1 MEKIISI
8 GGKPTRFKSNGVS
21 LLVYKANT
29 GRDMIP
35 DLVKMTDSK
44 GDISGLDLQVLYDVC
59 WTFAKIADASIPPV
73 MEWLE
78 TFDAFPVADV
88 FREVM
93 ELVAECITCSA
104 EVKNA
109 IAAAGLRRKAIP
121 SKRNGLFSRRHK

>member
-1 MEKIISI
+1 MEKIVTI
-8 GGKPTRFKSNGVS
+8 GGKPTKFKSNGVS

-35 DLVKMTDSK
+35 DLVKMTDSS
-44 GDISGLDLQVLYDVC
+44 GDVSGLDLQVLYDIC

-78 TFDAFPVADV
+78 SFDAFPVADV

-93 ELVAECITCSA
+93 ELVTECITCSA
-104 EVKNA
+104 EVKNVMA
-109 IAAAGLRRKAIP
+109 TAGLRRKANP
-121 SKRNGLFSRRHK
+121 SKRSGLFSRRRK